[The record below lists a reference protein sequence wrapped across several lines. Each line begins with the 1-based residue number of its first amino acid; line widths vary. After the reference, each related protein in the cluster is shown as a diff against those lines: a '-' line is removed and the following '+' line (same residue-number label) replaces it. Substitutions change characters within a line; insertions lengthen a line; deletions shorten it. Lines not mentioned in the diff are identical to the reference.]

1 MIHRRGSRG
10 HTTQFIRKRRARA
23 VNGTTTTRY
32 RWGLG
37 WDLLNEENGG
47 GTLTNMY
54 IGHLAEVPGSNP
66 ATGAWGRENGGQ
78 SRLRSFVA
86 SLGTVPGFRSTPAR
100 VRPAQGPGRG
110 VRVHALRRGVRGLW
124 QRLDHPPLHRP
135 RLGRHRRTLLRPV
148 PVLRPEY
155 RGMAK
160 LVTFMF
166 PRQTADACRNR
177 R

>member
-100 VRPAQGPGRG
+100 VRPEQDPC
-110 VRVHALRRGVRGLW
+110 VVLQHAMRA
-124 QRLDHPPLHRP
+124 
-135 RLGRHRRTLLRPV
+135 
-148 PVLRPEY
+148 VL
-155 RGMAK
+155 
-160 LVTFMF
+160 
-166 PRQTADACRNR
+166 
-177 R
+177 